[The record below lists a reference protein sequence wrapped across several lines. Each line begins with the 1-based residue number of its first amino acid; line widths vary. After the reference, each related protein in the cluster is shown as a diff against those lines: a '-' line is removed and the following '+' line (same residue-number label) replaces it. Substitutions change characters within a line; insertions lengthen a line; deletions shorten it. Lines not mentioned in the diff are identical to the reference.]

1 MTNSPIIAKMAVDLK
16 RKKIRIHK
24 LTIHLLG
31 DPKYL
36 QLLVDPEGMTVGVRA
51 VDSSVSGD
59 QAHKVNQTLMASGHS
74 YEISS
79 TLFMR
84 KLREVMPEIEEN
96 CSYRFSGI
104 VLEKQRAAVFSLK
117 TMTRIEGER

>member
-1 MTNSPIIAKMAVDLK
+1 MSNAPIIVKMAVDLK
-16 RKKIRIHK
+16 RRKIRIHK
-24 LTIHLLG
+24 MTIHLLG
-31 DPKYL
+31 DPKYI

-59 QAHKVNQTLMASGHS
+59 QAHRLNQTIMASGHS

-84 KLREVMPEIEEN
+84 KLREVVPEIEEN
-96 CSYRFSGI
+96 CSYRFTGR

-117 TMTRIEGER
+117 TMTRIEGDR